1 MSTHM
6 PAPTGTKFWTA
17 GVRIMVVMMDIGAIF
32 AIVRLLAGLGYVTNL
47 DNQHPWG
54 IWIAIDVATGVVLAA
69 GGFTT
74 AALVYIF
81 GQKYY
86 KALVRPALLTA
97 VLGYTFVVIGLA
109 LDLGRYYSVW
119 HPLIYPQPNSV
130 LFEVGMCVMFYLTV
144 LYIEFIP
151 IVAEKYHGKV
161 NLPGVLSKLNKPVD
175 YFLGFFEDKVESVI
189 WVFIILGVVLSHMHQ
204 SSLGT
209 LMLIAPTK
217 VHPLWYTPVMPL
229 MFLLSAFA
237 VAFPMVIFETTVVTK
252 SLKFNDEMEYL
263 TPLSRFALFLLG
275 AYLLLKVGDMLV
287 RGTYVYLFDGT
298 TESNSFLVE
307 ILIGVIAPF
316 ILLFFKKIR
325 ETRRWLASVAM
336 MIIGGVV
343 LNRINVFLVSY
354 NPPYAEKAYFPAIG
368 EIAITM
374 SLIAAIMFIYRFAVT
389 YLPVLSS
396 RPEEVE

>member
-1 MSTHM
+1 MSTHT
-6 PAPTGTKFWTA
+6 PAPTGTKFWTT
-17 GVRIMVVMMDIGAIF
+17 GVRFMVVMMAIGAAF
-32 AIVRLLAGLGYVTNL
+32 AIARLTVGLGYVTNL

-81 GQKYY
+81 GQKFY
-86 KALVRPALLTA
+86 KPLVRPALLTA
-97 VLGYTFVVIGLA
+97 VLGYTFVVIGLV

-151 IVAEKYHGKV
+151 IVAEKYRGRV
-161 NLPGVLSKLNKPVD
+161 NLPGILAKLNRPVD
-175 YFLGFFEDKVESVI
+175 MFLGFFEDRVEKVI
-189 WVFIILGVVLSHMHQ
+189 WIFIILGVVLSHMHQ

-237 VAFPMVIFETTVVTK
+237 VAFPMVIFETNVITR
-252 SLKFNDEMEYL
+252 SLHFEDEMKLL
-263 TPLSRFALFLLG
+263 TPLSRFTIFLLG
-275 AYLLLKVGDMLV
+275 AYMLLKLGDILV
-287 RGTYVYLFDGT
+287 RGTYTYLLDGT
-298 TESNSFLVE
+298 VESNSFIVE
-307 ILIGVIAPF
+307 VLFGVIIPF
-316 ILLFFKKIR
+316 TLLLFKKVR
-325 ETRRWLASVAM
+325 ENRSFLVWTALLIVT
-336 MIIGGVV
+336 GVV

-354 NPPYAEKAYFPAIG
+354 NPPYAEKSYFPAIG

-374 SLIAAIMFIYRFAVT
+374 SLIAAIMFIYRFVVT

-396 RPEEVE
+396 RPKEVE